1 MKHQMQD
8 AKVRVQEREDHRN
21 MRRKMDWDWQG
32 KDLRAK
38 VLYSQKGIATQI
50 WVATS
55 TGYFLMDCGD
65 GILRDLFPYSS
76 AWIHHLSAIL
86 LSHSHF
92 DHVAGLFAL
101 LSFLR
106 LRNRR
111 APLVIASPD
120 RSFLQEIRRFRD
132 RVFAGFPY
140 ELDLQSIAESNPYQ
154 CAGIEIRSFAV
165 PHSEHATPFGQAMP
179 VQAAGYRLE
188 SAQGEIVLYSGDS
201 GWFAGLSH
209 YVRGV
214 DLAILEATF
223 DLPKGE
229 GRHLTLE
236 QAQQLGCLAK
246 ATIFVHR

>member
-1 MKHQMQD
+1 MRN
-8 AKVRVQEREDHRN
+8 AKIHVQERADHRDIG
-21 MRRKMDWDWQG
+21 RRMDWDWQG

-55 TGYFLMDCGD
+55 AGYFLMDCGD
-65 GILRDLFPYSS
+65 GILRDLFPYS
-76 AWIHHLSAIL
+76 ADWIHRLSAIL

-106 LRNRR
+106 LRNRT

-132 RVFAGFPY
+132 RMFAGFPY
-140 ELDLQSIAESNPYQ
+140 ELDLRSITESSPYQ
-154 CAGIEIRSFAV
+154 CAGFQIRSFAV
-165 PHSEHATPFGQAMP
+165 PHSEHASFFGQAMP
-179 VQAAGYRLE
+179 VLAAGYCLE
-188 SAQGEIVLYSGDS
+188 SAQGEIVLYSGDT
-201 GWFAGLSH
+201 GWFSGLAR

-236 QAQQLGCLAK
+236 QAQQLGRLAK
-246 ATIFVHR
+246 TTILVHR